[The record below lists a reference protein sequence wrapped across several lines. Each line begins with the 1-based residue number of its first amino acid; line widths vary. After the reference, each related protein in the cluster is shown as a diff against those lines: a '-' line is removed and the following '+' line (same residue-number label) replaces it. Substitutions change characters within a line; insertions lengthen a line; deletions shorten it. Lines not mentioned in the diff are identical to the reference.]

1 MVKYRRRQFR
11 KRGRKTP
18 WYNRKYNAMQLASAA
33 WRGVRYVKGLVNS
46 EMYYHTLL
54 TTVNPLNTGSIIP
67 LSDIAVGDTSFTRTG
82 NSIFARSLT
91 FNINASQNPS
101 SVKNTFVRMIL
112 FQDNQ
117 QIGDTAPT
125 QSDILESSS
134 PLSLLKTGTAG
145 RFKIM
150 KTWEY
155 TLSTQNPAK
164 VIKYYKNFRHH
175 IRYNGVEATDIQKG
189 GLYLLVNSSE
199 TIISNQAPIIHYNI
213 RLGYHDN

>member
-18 WYNRKYNAMQLASAA
+18 WFRRKYNAMQLASAA

-54 TTVNPLNTGSIIP
+54 GTQNPLNVGSIIS
-67 LSDIAVGDTSFTRTG
+67 LSEIAVGDTSFTRTG

-91 FNINASQNPS
+91 FNINASQHPS
-101 SVKNTFVRMIL
+101 SIRNTFVRMIL

-150 KTWEY
+150 KTWEF

-175 IRYNGVEATDIQKG
+175 IRYNGVEPTDIQKG

-199 TIISNQAPIIHYNI
+199 TVISDQAPIIQYNI

>member
-1 MVKYRRRQFR
+1 
-11 KRGRKTP
+11 
-18 WYNRKYNAMQLASAA
+18 MQLASAA
-33 WRGVRYVKGLVNS
+33 WRGVRYIKGLVNS
-46 EMYYHTLL
+46 EMFHNTL
-54 TTVNPLNTGSIIP
+54 TGAASPLNTGMIIP
-67 LSDIAVGDTSFTRTG
+67 LSDIAVGDTSVTRTG

-101 SVKNTFVRMIL
+101 SVRNTFVRMIL

-150 KTWEY
+150 KTWEF

-189 GLYLLVNSSE
+189 GLYLLVNTSE
-199 TIISNQAPIIHYNI
+199 TIISDQPPRIDYNI

>member
-1 MVKYRRRQFR
+1 MAYRRRVRFR
-11 KRGRKTP
+11 RRARRAP
-18 WYNRKYNAMQLASAA
+18 WYRRKYNAVQLATKAL
-33 WRGVRYVKGLVNS
+33 RGIRYVKGLVNS
-46 EMYYHTLL
+46 EMFYNTL
-54 TTVNPLNTGSIIP
+54 TGAASPLNTGMIIP
-67 LSDIAVGDTSFTRTG
+67 LSDIAVGDTSVTRTG

-101 SVKNTFVRMIL
+101 SIRNTFIRMIL

-117 QIGDTAPT
+117 QITDAAPVA
-125 QSDILESSS
+125 SDVLESSS

-150 KTWEY
+150 KTWEF

-175 IRYNGVEATDIQKG
+175 IRYNGVDATDIQKG
-189 GLYLLVNSSE
+189 GLYLLINSSE
-199 TIISNQAPIIHYNI
+199 TIISDQPPRLDYNI